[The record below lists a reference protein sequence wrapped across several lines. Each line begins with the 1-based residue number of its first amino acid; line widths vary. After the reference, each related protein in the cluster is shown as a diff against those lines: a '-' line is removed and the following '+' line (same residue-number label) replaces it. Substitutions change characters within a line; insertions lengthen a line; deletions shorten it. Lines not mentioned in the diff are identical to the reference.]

1 MKKQFLTLVG
11 FIAQLLTFTQG
22 AQAQTTTLEKS
33 LLWKITGK
41 DIKAPSYAFG
51 TIHSICNE
59 DYFFTE
65 KMKKAF
71 DESKKLILEI
81 DLTDPA
87 MLNDYQSQLVLPEGE
102 ELKDFFTSE
111 KEFQEFS
118 DSVKKNMD
126 IDVAAYTKLKPF
138 VLISMI
144 AMKSATCENQS
155 SYEMNLVDMS
165 KKNKIEVDG
174 LETGL
179 SQLKIFDQMKK
190 DDIRQMLLESV
201 QQLDEQ
207 HIEMNKLITLYK
219 SQDVDG
225 LYRFISA
232 SPEFKGHEKELIQ
245 DRNLNWMNTLV
256 YEMKHQPCFIA
267 VGAGHLAGEKG
278 ILNLLSQAGYTIEAV
293 K

>member
-1 MKKQFLTLVG
+1 
-11 FIAQLLTFTQG
+11 
-22 AQAQTTTLEKS
+22 
-33 LLWKITGK
+33 
-41 DIKAPSYAFG
+41 
-51 TIHSICNE
+51 
-59 DYFFTE
+59 
-65 KMKKAF
+65 MKKAF

-126 IDVAAYTKLKPF
+126 IDVAAFTKLKPF